1 MSDVSDPED
10 EIIEIA
16 PKPEK
21 PKPAAGHG
29 HAHQARD
36 LKIFIEILTEK
47 LFIKFDYREEC
58 LRNLLDRIGGPLFIR
73 HI

>member
-21 PKPAAGHG
+21 PKPAAGSHG

-36 LKIFIEILTEK
+36 SKVLNQNHFFLN
-47 LFIKFDYREEC
+47 Y
-58 LRNLLDRIGGPLFIR
+58 
-73 HI
+73 